1 VSEALSAPPWPVL
14 VVDDDRGVLEVTRM
28 ALERVRVD
36 GRQLALEVAE
46 SAAAARVLLAAREY
60 AVAIV
65 DVVMETDRAGL
76 DLVREMRDDAR
87 HALTQIVVR
96 TGEPGAYPEAKVI
109 EDFRISDYWPKVE
122 LRAARMRASVTGLV
136 RSYATAR
143 SLDRELREK
152 ELLLREVHHRVK
164 NNLQILSSL
173 LALQGAEVDAAT
185 RARLEQAA
193 GRVRSM
199 ALVHEQLYGGTSLAE
214 IDLHAYLTLLAR
226 DLGAVVGD
234 SVDVGVSGEAV
245 ALGIDVAIPVGL
257 IVNELLTNAVK
268 HGRSED
274 GRARVRIVLARREGG
289 VAVTVS
295 DAGAG
300 LPAGAAASGGLGS
313 HLVQVLCRQLRG
325 SVSQRSE
332 GGLHV
337 TVELPI
343 GSGFGADAA
352 ASPAAS

>member
-1 VSEALSAPPWPVL
+1 MSEALPAPPWPVL

-36 GRQLALEVAE
+36 GRQLALDVAE

-136 RSYATAR
+136 RSYAIAR

-152 ELLLREVHHRVK
+152 ALLLREVHHRVK

-185 RARLEQAA
+185 RVRLEQAA

-199 ALVHEQLYGGTSLAE
+199 ALVHEQLYGGASLAE
-214 IDLHAYLTLLAR
+214 VDLDAYLALLAR

-234 SVDVGVSGEAV
+234 SVDITVSGDPV
-245 ALGIDVAIPVGL
+245 AIGIDVAIPVGL

-274 GRARVRIVLARREGG
+274 GRARVRVGLARREGG
-289 VAVTVS
+289 FRVTVS

-300 LPAGAAASGGLGS
+300 ISGEVAAPGGLGS

-337 TVELPI
+337 TVDLPLVE
-343 GSGFGADAA
+343 GAAGGA
-352 ASPAAS
+352 RTGPPTS

>member
-1 VSEALSAPPWPVL
+1 VSAAVALAPWPVL
-14 VVDDDRGVLEVTRM
+14 VVDDDRGVLEVTRI

-46 SAAAARVLLAAREY
+46 SAAAARVLLAAREF

-76 DLVREMRDDAR
+76 DLVREMRADAR

-96 TGEPGAYPEAKVI
+96 TGEPGAYPESKVI
-109 EDFRISDYWPKVE
+109 EDFHISDYWPKVE

-136 RSYATAR
+136 RSYAIAQ

-152 ELLLREVHHRVK
+152 ALLLREVHHRVK

-173 LALQGAEVDAAT
+173 LALQGEEVDAPT

-199 ALVHEQLYGGTSLAE
+199 ALVHEQLYGGASLADV
-214 IDLHAYLTLLAR
+214 DLHGYLVRLAQ
-226 DLGAVVGD
+226 DLGVVVGD
-234 SVDVGVSGEAV
+234 SVDITVSGDPV

-268 HGRSED
+268 HGRSAD
-274 GRARVRIVLARREGG
+274 GRARVRVEIARREGG
-289 VAVTVS
+289 FTVTVS
-295 DAGAG
+295 DGGAG
-300 LPAGAAASGGLGS
+300 LAADGPTPGRLGS

-325 SVSQRSE
+325 SVRQRSE
-332 GGLHV
+332 QGLHV
-337 TVELPI
+337 TVDLPLD
-343 GSGFGADAA
+343 ADAA
-352 ASPAAS
+352 ADGGTVLPTP